1 VKVART
7 VWQERY
13 SLVIGTSTLTYQK
26 AIERSSIQPTRLWE
40 LSKEIKQLE
49 TAIAL
54 IADDETLTDE
64 DKETKLQETFN
75 QWLSTGES
83 FKTKAEQVARYIKH
97 QEALA
102 EARKAE
108 ARRIRELAQQ
118 AENGAARLRKYL
130 IDQMVRSDIQ
140 KIDGVSTKIGL
151 RKKQQEVLLNVTPE
165 KLPAEYVKISYQPD
179 LTKIRAL
186 LKVDA
191 QGAISWASLSE
202 SHQYSV
208 TIR

>member
-1 VKVART
+1 MTIA
-7 VWQERY
+7 Q
-13 SLVIGTSTLTYQK
+13 
-26 AIERSSIQPTRLWE
+26 QPIFKTMTQSNPRLWE
-40 LSKEIKQLE
+40 LSDEIQDLE
-49 TAIAL
+49 NAIANL
-54 IADDETLTDE
+54 VDDETLTESDRE
-64 DKETKLQETFN
+64 IKLQQTFT

-97 QEALA
+97 QEAIA
-102 EARKAE
+102 EARKVE

-130 IDQMVRSDIQ
+130 IDQMIRSDVQ

-151 RKKQQEVLLNVTPE
+151 RQKQPQVLINVPPE
-165 KLPAEYVKISYQPD
+165 KLPAEYVKVSYQPD

>member
-1 VKVART
+1 M
-7 VWQERY
+7 
-13 SLVIGTSTLTYQK
+13 
-26 AIERSSIQPTRLWE
+26 AIASPPIFKTMTQSNPRLWE
-40 LSKEIKQLE
+40 LSEEIQQLE
-49 TAIAL
+49 NAIANL
-54 IADDETLTDE
+54 IDDETLTEE
-64 DKETKLQETFN
+64 DREIKLQQTFN
-75 QWLSTGES
+75 QWLSRGES

-97 QEALA
+97 QEAIA
-102 EARKAE
+102 EARKVE
-108 ARRIRELAQQ
+108 AKRIQTLAQQ

-130 IDQMVRSDIQ
+130 LDQMIRSDVQ

-151 RKKQQEVLLNVTPE
+151 RKKQPQVLINVPPE
-165 KLPAEYVKISYQPD
+165 KLPAEYVKVSYQPD

>member
-1 VKVART
+1 MT
-7 VWQERY
+7 Q
-13 SLVIGTSTLTYQK
+13 SN
-26 AIERSSIQPTRLWE
+26 PRLWE
-40 LSKEIKQLE
+40 LSEEIQQLE
-49 TAIAL
+49 NAIANL
-54 IADDETLTDE
+54 VDDETLTEE
-64 DKETKLQETFN
+64 DREIKLQETFS
-75 QWLSTGES
+75 QWLSRGES

-102 EARKAE
+102 EARKVE

-130 IDQMVRSDIQ
+130 IDQMIRSDVQ

-151 RKKQQEVLLNVTPE
+151 RQKQPQVLINVAPE
-165 KLPAEYVKISYQPD
+165 KLPAEYVKVTYQPD
-179 LTKIRAL
+179 LTKIRKL
-186 LKVDA
+186 LKADA

>member
-1 VKVART
+1 MT
-7 VWQERY
+7 
-13 SLVIGTSTLTYQK
+13 TS
-26 AIERSSIQPTRLWE
+26 TRLWE
-40 LSKEIKQLE
+40 LSNDIQQLE

-54 IADDETLTDE
+54 YLEDETLSDE
-64 DKETKLQETFN
+64 QREIKLEETFS

-83 FKTKAEQVARYIKH
+83 FKVKAEQVARYIRH
-97 QEALA
+97 QEAIA
-102 EARKAE
+102 EARKVE
-108 ARRIRELAQQ
+108 ARRIRELATL

-130 IDQMVRSDIQ
+130 IAQMIRSNVP

-151 RKKQQEVLLNVTPE
+151 RKKQQEVLLNVPPE
-165 KLPAEYVKISYQPD
+165 KLPAEYVKVTYQPD

-186 LKVDA
+186 LKADA
-191 QGAISWASLSE
+191 TGAIGWASLSQ

>member
-1 VKVART
+1 MT
-7 VWQERY
+7 Q
-13 SLVIGTSTLTYQK
+13 T
-26 AIERSSIQPTRLWE
+26 TRLWE
-40 LSKEIKQLE
+40 LSDEIQDLE
-49 TAIAL
+49 NAIAEL
-54 IADDETLTDE
+54 VDNENLSDE
-64 DKETKLQETFN
+64 DREVKLQETFAT
-75 QWLSTGES
+75 WLSRGES
-83 FKTKAEQVARYIKH
+83 FKVKAEQVARYIKH

-118 AENGAARLRKYL
+118 AENGAANLRKYL
-130 IDQMVRSDIQ
+130 IDQMIRSDIQ

-151 RKKQQEVLLNVTPE
+151 RKKQQEVLLNVAPE
-165 KLPAEYVKISYQPD
+165 KLPSEYVKVTYQPD

-191 QGAISWASLSE
+191 QGAIGWASLSE